1 MKTGDLVKHKCI
13 CNKESA
19 NRSPAPS
26 SETDPWV
33 PNWGLG
39 PFFPLHMSSKI
50 EGNSKSF
57 VFDCGQIK
65 QPFPEER
72 NRGFFD
78 EG

>member
-1 MKTGDLVKHKCI
+1 MHVTKKAQTGLLYLPVRPI
-13 CNKESA
+13 PG
-19 NRSPAPS
+19 SPIGA
-26 SETDPWV
+26 WV
-33 PNWGLG
+33 L
-39 PFFPLHMSSKI
+39 FFPLHMSSEI